1 MAVYDIPDHPII
13 QNCERTGYPD
23 SKGAIWPHC
32 PVCGEECET
41 LYKDRF
47 GAIVGRDVCIEEWD
61 AWDCPACFDD
71 EKGD

>member
-1 MAVYDIPDHPII
+1 MDVYDIPDRPIV

-47 GAIVGRDVCIEEWD
+47 GAIVGCDVCIEELD
-61 AWDCPACFDD
+61 AWDFPAHLD
-71 EKGD
+71 

>member
-1 MAVYDIPDHPII
+1 MAVYDIPDHPVV

-32 PVCGEECET
+32 PVCGEECEA

-47 GAIVGRDVCIEEWD
+47 GAIVGCDVCIEELD
-61 AWDCPACFDD
+61 AWDFPAHLD
-71 EKGD
+71 

>member
-1 MAVYDIPDHPII
+1 MAVYDIPDHPIV

-47 GAIVGRDVCIEEWD
+47 GAIVGCDVCIEELD
-61 AWDCPACFDD
+61 AWDFPAHLD
-71 EKGD
+71 